1 MSMVAITI
9 KQLSKKVTLI
19 ATALAIMVSFTMQV
33 TAGQIIAA
41 NKYTVDDRC
50 SGYPF
55 ATKETNAIQNP
66 ARFRV

>member
-1 MSMVAITI
+1 MEAITI
-9 KQLSKKVTLI
+9 KQLSKKLTLI
-19 ATALAIMVSFTMQV
+19 ATALVIMVSFKMQI

-50 SGYPF
+50 SGYTF